1 MDEKKKEA
9 LKAIIRKAKAR
20 SPNYPG
26 IDLETA
32 IEKARI
38 LREKEG
44 KQYAPVEAALQ
55 HWGYVPKSSG
65 GLVTLSA
72 LKKFG
77 LTDERGKGTNREIK
91 LSDLALRILLDDRED
106 SVERMQAIQEAAL
119 NPIIHRKLWEDY
131 GGELPSH
138 QTLLLK
144 LRKDEGFTDNAAE
157 DLIKEF
163 ERTIELAKLKK
174 SDIMSGRR
182 EDKKDLK
189 KEDFMTFTSSTL
201 TGDKKSP
208 SKTIEIPIPLSA
220 TEWVK
225 IQASY
230 PLSEKSWKQMKN
242 ILDAYKPSL
251 VIPETQEKDE
261 KKEG

>member
-1 MDEKKKEA
+1 MNEKTKDSQK
-9 LKAIIRKAKAR
+9 KAKPR

-26 IDLETA
+26 IDLGTA

-44 KQYAPVEAALQ
+44 KQYAPVEAALH

-77 LTDERGKGTNREIK
+77 LTDERGKGTTREIK

-106 SVERMQAIQEAAL
+106 SLERVQAIQEAAL
-119 NPIIHRKLWEDY
+119 NPVIHRKLWDDY

-163 ERTIELAKLKK
+163 ERTIELAKLTK
-174 SDIMSGRR
+174 SDIISGQG
-182 EDKKDLK
+182 EDKSTSK
-189 KEDFMTFTSSTL
+189 KEGFMTSPSSNL
-201 TGDKKSP
+201 TGDLKQS

-230 PLSEKSWKQMKN
+230 PLSEKSWNQMFN
-242 ILDAYKPSL
+242 ILNAYKPSL
-251 VIPETQEKDE
+251 VSSETQDE
-261 KKEG
+261 KKES

>member
-1 MDEKKKEA
+1 MDEKTKNSQK
-9 LKAIIRKAKAR
+9 KAKDR

-26 IDLETA
+26 IDLGTA

-44 KQYAPVEAALQ
+44 KQYAPVEAALH

-174 SDIMSGRR
+174 PDIISGQK
-182 EDKKDLK
+182 EDKSTSK
-189 KEDFMTFTSSTL
+189 KEDFMTFMSSDL
-201 TGDKKSP
+201 RNDPKQL
-208 SKTIEIPIPLSA
+208 SKTIEIPIPLS
-220 TEWVK
+220 TNEWVK

-230 PLSEKSWKQMKN
+230 PLSEKSWKQMFN
-242 ILDAYKPSL
+242 ILNAYKPSL
-251 VIPETQEKDE
+251 VSSETQEKDE
-261 KKEG
+261 KKES

>member
-1 MDEKKKEA
+1 MDEKTKNSQK
-9 LKAIIRKAKAR
+9 KAKDR

-26 IDLETA
+26 IDLGTA
-32 IEKARI
+32 LEKARI

-44 KQYAPVEAALQ
+44 KQYAPVEAALH

-77 LTDERGKGTNREIK
+77 LTDERGKGTSREIK
-91 LSDLALRILLDDRED
+91 LSELALRILLDDRED
-106 SVERMQAIQEAAL
+106 SLERMQAMQEAAL
-119 NPIIHRKLWEDY
+119 NPVIHRKLWDDY
-131 GGELPSH
+131 GDELPSH

-157 DLIKEF
+157 DLINEF

-174 SDIMSGRR
+174 SDIISGHE
-182 EDKKDLK
+182 EDKFQFK
-189 KEDFMTFTSSTL
+189 KEDRMTSMSSNL
-201 TGDKKSP
+201 TNDPKAP

-225 IQASY
+225 IQATY
-230 PLSEKSWKQMKN
+230 PLSEKSWKQMKAV
-242 ILDAYKPSL
+242 LDAYKPSL
-251 VIPETQEKDE
+251 VSSEIQDD
-261 KKEG
+261 KKES